1 MKTRWIALAAI
12 LAAGFAVAVSGPASA
27 KAKRHHAAKAQH
39 AKARCVDGP
48 VTFSWDFIWTL
59 RPDPQ
64 PNGCAPP
71 VYDAGRYLGQDPD
84 PHIRYQLRRDPEEY
98 YWTR

>member
-1 MKTRWIALAAI
+1 MKTKWIVLAAMLTAS
-12 LAAGFAVAVSGPASA
+12 LAAAASGAASA
-27 KAKRHHAAKAQH
+27 KAKRHHAAKAAH
-39 AKARCVDGP
+39 CVDGSA
-48 VTFSWDFIWTL
+48 TFSWDFIWTL

-84 PHIRYQLRRDPEEY
+84 PNIRHQLRRDPEEY
-98 YWTR
+98 YTTR

>member
-1 MKTRWIALAAI
+1 MKSRSIVVAIAALGFIAAGPALAKHRH
-12 LAAGFAVAVSGPASA
+12 PA
-27 KAKRHHAAKAQH
+27 KYHH
-39 AKARCVDGP
+39 AKARCVDKYK
-48 VTFSWDFIWTL
+48 TFSWDFIWTL

-64 PNGCAPP
+64 PNGCSPP

>member
-1 MKTRWIALAAI
+1 MNSRWIVVAIAALGVFAADPALAR
-12 LAAGFAVAVSGPASA
+12 S
-27 KAKRHHAAKAQH
+27 KHRHAANYHH
-39 AKARCVDGP
+39 AKARCVDQP
-48 VTFSWDFIWTL
+48 VTFSWDFIWAL

-71 VYDAGRYLGQDPD
+71 VYEAGRYLGQDPD
-84 PHIRYQLRRDPEEY
+84 PNIRYQLRRDPEEN

>member
-1 MKTRWIALAAI
+1 MDMNSKLILVAIAALGVIAADPTLAQ
-12 LAAGFAVAVSGPASA
+12 A
-27 KAKRHHAAKAQH
+27 KHRHAAKHHH
-39 AKARCVDGP
+39 AKARCVDQN

-84 PHIRYQLRRDPEEY
+84 PNIRHQLRRDPDEY
-98 YWTR
+98 YTTR

>member
-1 MKTRWIALAAI
+1 MKSRWFLVASAVLSVV
-12 LAAGFAVAVSGPASA
+12 AAGPALASA
-27 KAKRHHAAKAQH
+27 KHHHAKNRH
-39 AKARCVDGP
+39 AMAHCVDQP
-48 VTFSWDFIWTL
+48 VAFSWDFIWTL

-71 VYDAGRYLGQDPD
+71 VYDGSRYLGQDPD
-84 PHIRYQLRRDPEEY
+84 PNIRYQLRRDPDQY

>member
-12 LAAGFAVAVSGPASA
+12 LAAGFAVAATGPASA
-27 KAKRHHAAKAQH
+27 KTKRHHEAKV
-39 AKARCVDGP
+39 ARCVDGLK
-48 VTFSWDFIWTL
+48 TFSWDFIWTL

-98 YWTR
+98 YSTR